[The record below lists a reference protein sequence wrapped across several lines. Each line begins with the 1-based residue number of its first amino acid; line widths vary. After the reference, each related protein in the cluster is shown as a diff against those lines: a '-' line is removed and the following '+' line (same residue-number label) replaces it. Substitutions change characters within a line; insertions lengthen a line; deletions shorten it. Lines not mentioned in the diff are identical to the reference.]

1 MKPKPLDLEE
11 DEIQK
16 RVKEILKNRE
26 DYKYLYDIFEN
37 FLQKSKSNL
46 NNGFVLF
53 PNQEEQISIDIL
65 ALFELSVKETIKE
78 ITQRLK
84 SACEFYLRYKDKPE
98 LLKKEQKIE
107 FKLKSEI
114 WAKKRVFNFVRNGK
128 KYIDYNEWLFKLA
141 FKPMFEGVKNG
152 QN

>member
-84 SACEFYLRYKDKPE
+84 SALQGLDDDIDFLYRKFEKYDVWSKSNDEVCDMCEKYF
-98 LLKKEQKIE
+98 KKQV
-107 FKLKSEI
+107 
-114 WAKKRVFNFVRNGK
+114 KKWFPDVMER
-128 KYIDYNEWLFKLA
+128 
-141 FKPMFEGVKNG
+141 
-152 QN
+152 